1 MQIKHQWFWAKS
13 NPVKDCLSDKDI
25 YYYLLKCYA
34 SVMDRPN
41 MVTIQCPHCEKDI
54 GLEDG
59 LVGLFDCPYCSERF
73 SWNSGHQTHSVNTG
87 FFDLWLGLLIPAL
100 CLYPGLKIMIA
111 IFDPQG
117 LDVLF
122 FILFAILFSLSTAVI
137 LGLIG
142 LRKQRGDLALGAG
155 LSPIVSGII
164 LWIYADVGF

>member
-1 MQIKHQWFWAKS
+1 
-13 NPVKDCLSDKDI
+13 
-25 YYYLLKCYA
+25 
-34 SVMDRPN
+34 
-41 MVTIQCPHCEKDI
+41 MVEIQCPNCEKHME
-54 GLEDG
+54 LEDG
-59 LVGLFDCPYCSERF
+59 LKGLFDCPYCSERF
-73 SWNSGHQTHSVNTG
+73 SWNSGHQTHSVSTG
-87 FFDLWLGLLIPAL
+87 FFDLWLGLLIPPL

-122 FILFAILFSLSTAVI
+122 FFLFAILFCLSTAVI

-164 LWIYADVGF
+164 LWIYADVGL

>member
-1 MQIKHQWFWAKS
+1 MQIKHQWFWVKF

-100 CLYPGLKIMIA
+100 CLYPGLKIIIA

>member
-1 MQIKHQWFWAKS
+1 MQIKHQWFWVKF